1 MASHFLE
8 RTTEGAPHAKV
19 WLDGASHI
27 KEIPKIYFIAPC
39 MPCVSLRLYNHILTN
54 KLRFKAML
62 KVF

>member
-1 MASHFLE
+1 M
-8 RTTEGAPHAKV
+8 EGAPCAKV

-27 KEIPKIYFIAPC
+27 KEKSKIYLIAPC
-39 MPCVSLRLYNHILTN
+39 MPYIATGSHSHTHTN